1 VQQRD
6 MYRTLATQP
15 AVISPVS
22 YATLVLLLKTFSRVS
37 TVAVSVIVV
46 VVVVVN

>member
-1 VQQRD
+1 VESLVQQRD

-22 YATLVLLLKTFSRVS
+22 YNILFLY
-37 TVAVSVIVV
+37 VISL
-46 VVVVVN
+46 